1 MPQKKKGGKKKKQSK
16 QSKKGS
22 KSNTDALTEETGE
35 NNNENNTAE
44 EETIPIPVPRRV
56 ISKDQIISAGRDLIL
71 EALKTGGEAKAGTL
85 HFVGSPKCSN
95 PACDIGEAEVKLKAC
110 SRCHK
115 AMYCSVECQR
125 KHWVEHKPLCK
136 HVEDITNQMILDNG
150 LQEKIFP
157 KKNTQ
162 NTLHPYIIA
171 ETKKN
176 KKLLKD
182 NRYFLGD
189 DVLSECETAFGIV
202 RPGEPLP
209 DGVPSKFHLSEHAVV
224 CFNSSNQISRV
235 FKYERVYLE
244 YFQEIVKNEE
254 EWMEFFLYHTFHYDR
269 LEDTFDILLTLA
281 KIWRYRGGSV
291 FYKKCEE
298 VLDLLVRFLRVY
310 KASCDSMVALP
321 DSLNLNKNSII
332 SHFESQQSHYEFLR
346 FELYIDTKQHDLA
359 AYYLRKA
366 LEYDVS
372 RTDPGEHKILPM
384 LYTLGYNPTVESVQ
398 NQTDSEMKDMAM
410 LLGFLSRTTMTE
422 ARENEKR
429 SVALMKCEACNEME
443 DAIGDFRTCSR
454 CSCVYY
460 CSSECQKNHYEI
472 HKRSCKKK

>member
-16 QSKKGS
+16 QSKKVG
-22 KSNTDALTEETGE
+22 KSNTDALSEETETGE

-44 EETIPIPVPRRV
+44 EETIPIPVPQFDL
-56 ISKDQIISAGRDLIL
+56 SKDQIISTGRDLIL
-71 EALKTGGEAKAGTL
+71 NALKTGGEAKARTL

-115 AMYCSVECQR
+115 AMYCSVKCQR
-125 KHWVEHKPLCK
+125 KHWAEHKPLCK
-136 HVEDITNQMILDNG
+136 QFENRANQMLG
-150 LQEKIFP
+150 LQEKISP

-162 NTLHPYIIA
+162 NTLHPHIIA
-171 ETKKN
+171 ETEKN

-189 DVLSECETAFGIV
+189 DVLSECVTAFGIV

-224 CFNSSNQISRV
+224 CFNSSDELSRV

-254 EWMEFFLYHTFHYDR
+254 EWMEFFSCHSYHYDR
-269 LEDTFDILLTLA
+269 LEDTFVILLTLA
-281 KIWRYRGGSV
+281 RIWRYRGGSV
-291 FYKKCEE
+291 FHKKCEE
-298 VLDLLVRFLRVY
+298 VLDLLMRILPVY
-310 KASCDSMVALP
+310 KESRDKMVALS
-321 DSLNLNKNSII
+321 DSLKLNKNSIV
-332 SHFESQQSHYEFLR
+332 SLFESQQSNYEFLR
-346 FELYIDTKQHDLA
+346 FELYIDTKQDDLA
-359 AYYLRKA
+359 AYYLRKV
-366 LEYDVS
+366 LEYEMS
-372 RTDPGEHKILPM
+372 RTDPGENKILPK
-384 LYTLGYNPTVESVQ
+384 LYFIGFNPTVESVQ

-410 LLGFLSRTTMTE
+410 LLGFLTRTTMIE
-422 ARENEKR
+422 AIENEKR
-429 SVALMKCEACNEME
+429 SVALMKCEACNKME